1 MTMKFLTMIKASEK
15 YRAEGP
21 PPALLEAMGTF
32 VQESFQSG
40 KVVDTGG
47 LKPSSD
53 AIRLRV
59 EKGKLTVTDGPFTEA
74 KEVVGGW
81 AIMKADSKAEVL
93 ENARQ
98 FMELHQ
104 KHWPGWEGTSE
115 VYEMEEYG

>member
-1 MTMKFLTMIKASEK
+1 MKFLMMVKADEK

-21 PPALLEAMGTF
+21 PKALLDAMGEF
-32 VQESFQSG
+32 VQASFASG
-40 KVVDTGG
+40 RVVDTGG
-47 LKPSSD
+47 LKPS
-53 AIRLRV
+53 AAATRLRI
-59 EKGKLTVTDGPFTEA
+59 EKGKLTVVDGPFTEA

-81 AIMKADSKAEVL
+81 AIVKVSSRAEAL

-104 KHWPGWEGTSE
+104 KNWPGWEGTSE